1 MLWSSFSFPR
11 SLPGCVRSC
20 HSRWTRYG
28 KLPLFRWRGV
38 QIAGGR
44 RAPRNLA
51 DDLESGSARGGFSPC
66 RRHGRR
72 LVGARCHRDRSTPC
86 AACAAQAATA
96 RQDGRLRLRVR
107 AACAEGRE
115 GRPQQ
120 RCPLHGSTLQRRQR
134 EEHPGSIVDQTRRA
148 HRRRRPER
156 DERPRLDQGAHRS
169 GELHPRCGARHPRTQ
184 PARSVPAV
192 PPPARVRGIL
202 QPTDDRSRGRT
213 GMKEDILEQMV
224 DEYLQHKGYF
234 TRHNIKFRPAA
245 DHAEYDTRQDAVHSD
260 IDVIGIH
267 PRLDGARRVIVVS
280 CKSWQSGFRPEYWI
294 DAIAKNKVVSGRE
307 AWRGFRELTKEK
319 WATAFRAT
327 LAERSGSAPFAYIA
341 AVTEVIG
348 SRSAWQDSG
357 TLRVH
362 LGGSPTELLTFSD
375 MLKELFPF
383 IDTTP
388 ASSQVGRVLQLIQA
402 AGWSLDM
409 SANLKRQSRRQ
420 SAIDDGSLLIPQQR
434 RPRRQIKQGDVIR
447 QRIVQDRGHDVR
459 RQRGQ
464 VDHPAHVAVVD
475 LLPRG
480 DLLQ

>member
-1 MLWSSFSFPR
+1 MTWNPDLLLEDFR
-11 SLPGCVRSC
+11 RVAGMAGVSLAPDAIAIDRRPAPHVPPKPLPPGKMAVYVFAFGQHVLKVGKVGPNSAA
-20 HSRWTRYG
+20 RYTA
-28 KLPLFRWRGV
+28 
-38 QIAGGR
+38 QHYNA
-44 RAPRNLA
+44 
-51 DDLESGSARGGFSPC
+51 GSAK
-66 RRHGRR
+66 
-72 LVGARCHRDRSTPC
+72 
-86 AACAAQAATA
+86 
-96 RQDGRLRLRVR
+96 
-107 AACAEGRE
+107 
-115 GRPQQ
+115 
-120 RCPLHGSTLQRRQR
+120 STLAASLIKHGERIGVAGLNETNVPGWIR
-134 EEHPGSIVDQTRRA
+134 EN
-148 HRRRRPER
+148 
-156 DERPRLDQGAHRS
+156 HRS

-234 TRHNIKFRPAA
+234 TRHNIKFRPAG

-327 LAERSGSAPFAYIA
+327 VAELTGSSSFTYIT
-341 AVTEVIG
+341 AVTKVIG
-348 SRSAWQDSG
+348 SRSAWQDNA
-357 TLRVH
+357 TFREH
-362 LGGSPTELLTFSD
+362 LGGNPIEILTFGD

-388 ASSQVGRVLQLIQA
+388 ASSQVGRVLQLIKA
-402 AGWSLDM
+402 SGWSLD
-409 SANLKRQSRRQ
+409 K
-420 SAIDDGSLLIPQQR
+420 
-434 RPRRQIKQGDVIR
+434 
-447 QRIVQDRGHDVR
+447 
-459 RQRGQ
+459 
-464 VDHPAHVAVVD
+464 
-475 LLPRG
+475 
-480 DLLQ
+480 